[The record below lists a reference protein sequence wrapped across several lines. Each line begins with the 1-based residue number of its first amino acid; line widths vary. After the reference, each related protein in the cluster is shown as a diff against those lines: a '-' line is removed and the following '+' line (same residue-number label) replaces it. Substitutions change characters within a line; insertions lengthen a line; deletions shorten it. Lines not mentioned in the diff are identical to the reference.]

1 MGSPRDDHKITYRE
15 GCMQMDQ
22 GGRLRMGLNRKLPFK
37 KSLRT
42 TILYTYK
49 GKKVNTT
56 IFSRK
61 KNVSGEK
68 EC

>member
-1 MGSPRDDHKITYRE
+1 ME
-15 GCMQMDQ
+15 MNQ

-37 KSLRT
+37 MSLKT

-49 GKKVNTT
+49 GKKGSKT